1 VRIGEASGSRNQREE
16 IEAVLAEQREL
27 AAVPSSEH
35 LTALISNSDIFVQ
48 LKDIPEE
55 KRAFEDL
62 PFEDW
67 MLYLHPDQK
76 ALVHKRFNGPARL
89 RGVSGSG
96 KTVVAIHRV
105 REAARN
111 LVSAGSRDSVLFL
124 TYNRSLCELVE
135 RLLRKLC
142 TATEFGRVQ
151 VSTIGKWCQDYI
163 QFRTDAPVSWKD
175 DLVDAAWTG
184 ASEICLRSSFLRTY
198 FASMTTLR
206 NSTNQSGLAS
216 DEDHR
221 MKGNSRTRS
230 YPLDFRMP
238 SQSS

>member
-16 IEAVLAEQREL
+16 IEALLAEQREL
-27 AAVPSSEH
+27 VAVPSSEH

-124 TYNRSLCELVE
+124 TYNRSLCELVKFLHRDSE
-135 RLLRKLC
+135 LYLTVARL
-142 TATEFGRVQ
+142 GRGRRRDSVGRRDHGGRL
-151 VSTIGKWCQDYI
+151 IGG
-163 QFRTDAPVSWKD
+163 T
-175 DLVDAAWTG
+175 
-184 ASEICLRSSFLRTY
+184 LRTG
-198 FASMTTLR
+198 SL
-206 NSTNQSGLAS
+206 S
-216 DEDHR
+216 
-221 MKGNSRTRS
+221 TRS
-230 YPLDFRMP
+230 ILP
-238 SQSS
+238 